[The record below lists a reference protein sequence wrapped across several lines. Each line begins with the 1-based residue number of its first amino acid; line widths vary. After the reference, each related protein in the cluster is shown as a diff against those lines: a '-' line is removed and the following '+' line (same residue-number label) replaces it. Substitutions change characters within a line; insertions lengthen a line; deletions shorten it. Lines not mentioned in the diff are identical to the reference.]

1 MGVTEKKI
9 WPDEKELLEKVAD
22 GDQHAFRII
31 YDRYSKKIYYFA
43 SRILN
48 SDVLAEE
55 VMQVVMLKLWQMGP
69 ELHGINNLEAYL
81 NKTSRNSC
89 YNVLRRLKLEHKAS
103 DDLAKDWSEDHND
116 TEELILLNETKKL
129 VQDGLDAMPAYQ
141 RQVYELCY
149 QQGLKY
155 EEAAEKLGLSVNSVQ
170 SYMKLALR
178 FLRNYIRT
186 HTDVAVLLI
195 ILKLF

>member
-1 MGVTEKKI
+1 MTGYGTSVD
-9 WPDEKELLEKVAD
+9 DEKELLERVAT
-22 GDQHAFRII
+22 GDERAFRTI
-31 YDRYSKKIYYFA
+31 YDRYSKKVFYFA
-43 SRILN
+43 NHILN

-69 ELHGINNLEAYL
+69 ELAIINNLEAYL
-81 NKTSRNSC
+81 NTASRNSC

-103 DDLAKDWSEDHND
+103 DDLAKDWTENHND

-129 VQDGLDAMPAYQ
+129 VQDGLNAMPAYQ

-170 SYMKLALR
+170 TYMKLALR
-178 FLRNYIRT
+178 FLRHYIRT
-186 HTDVAVLLI
+186 HTDVAALLI